1 MVNFNLKNAENLL
14 AAKASTQP
22 LNDFPVDQ
30 LPLGLRDS
38 LSGVAP
44 EARVPA
50 LFSALPIAAAYADG
64 VKAKYCDGSE
74 TPMALMS
81 IIIGEQASGKGVCR
95 RIESIWAK
103 KMDKDDEYP
112 RELEAWY
119 QQNKNKRG
127 TVDPQPCI
135 RHIGDTISKA
145 ALMRR
150 QLCADGHTM
159 YMFSEELGS
168 MKSVWKTFGDYFRK
182 AFDQSEVGQ
191 DYITATSGV
200 THAQLNFTGCC
211 TQNIFQK
218 FFTEDN
224 IEDGSSSRMMLAKM
238 PDTSF
243 APLSQHHGYTEEEQD
258 NILKAVNLLERSHG
272 VMELPRICEEFCQW
286 LEAKRLLALANADRV
301 MDVYRRRSAVIGF
314 RCGVIFHILE
324 QTEEET
330 DACIRFAK
338 AVADYV
344 LAMQMEMF
352 GLRLDKQQQDN
363 ETIPV
368 YKSRNTLLFAQ
379 LPEQFTLFDARRERG
394 DGASRETIRKMISR
408 WTKRGLCKKLKSGDT
423 EIWQKLTIS
432 A

>member
-1 MVNFNLKNAENLL
+1 MENLTIQNSENLL

-38 LSGVAP
+38 LSGVAA

-50 LFSALPIAAAYADG
+50 LFSALPIAATYADRL
-64 VKAKYCDGSE
+64 KAKYCDGSD

-95 RIESIWAK
+95 RIENIWAK
-103 KMDKDDEYP
+103 KMDKDDEKP
-112 RELEAWY
+112 REEEA
-119 QQNKNKRG
+119 
-127 TVDPQPCI
+127 
-135 RHIGDTISKA
+135 
-145 ALMRR
+145 
-150 QLCADGHTM
+150 
-159 YMFSEELGS
+159 
-168 MKSVWKTFGDYFRK
+168 
-182 AFDQSEVGQ
+182 
-191 DYITATSGV
+191 
-200 THAQLNFTGCC
+200 
-211 TQNIFQK
+211 
-218 FFTEDN
+218 
-224 IEDGSSSRMMLAKM
+224 
-238 PDTSF
+238 
-243 APLSQHHGYTEEEQD
+243 
-258 NILKAVNLLERSHG
+258 NILKAVSLLERSHG
-272 VMELPRICEEFCQW
+272 VMELPRMCEEFCQW
-286 LEAKRLLALANADRV
+286 LEAKRQLALANADRV

-314 RCGVIFHILE
+314 RCGIIFHILE

-363 ETIPV
+363 EAIPV

-379 LPEQFTLFDARRERG
+379 LPEQFTLFDASRERG

-423 EIWQKLTIS
+423 EIWQKLTLS

>member
-1 MVNFNLKNAENLL
+1 MENLTIQNSENLL

-38 LSGVAP
+38 LSGVVP

-64 VKAKYCDGSE
+64 LKAKYCDGSE

-103 KMDKDDEYP
+103 KMDKDDEKP
-112 RELEAWY
+112 REEEA
-119 QQNKNKRG
+119 
-127 TVDPQPCI
+127 
-135 RHIGDTISKA
+135 
-145 ALMRR
+145 
-150 QLCADGHTM
+150 
-159 YMFSEELGS
+159 
-168 MKSVWKTFGDYFRK
+168 
-182 AFDQSEVGQ
+182 
-191 DYITATSGV
+191 
-200 THAQLNFTGCC
+200 
-211 TQNIFQK
+211 
-218 FFTEDN
+218 
-224 IEDGSSSRMMLAKM
+224 
-238 PDTSF
+238 
-243 APLSQHHGYTEEEQD
+243 
-258 NILKAVNLLERSHG
+258 NILKAVSLLERSHG
-272 VMELPRICEEFCQW
+272 VMELPRMCEEFCQW
-286 LEAKRLLALANADRV
+286 LEAKRQLALANADRV

-363 ETIPV
+363 EAIPV

-379 LPEQFTLFDARRERG
+379 LPEQFTLFDASRERG

-423 EIWQKLTIS
+423 EIWQKLTLS

>member
-1 MVNFNLKNAENLL
+1 MENLTIQNSENLL

-95 RIESIWAK
+95 RIENIWAK
-103 KMDKDDEYP
+103 KMDKDDEKP
-112 RELEAWY
+112 REEEA
-119 QQNKNKRG
+119 
-127 TVDPQPCI
+127 
-135 RHIGDTISKA
+135 
-145 ALMRR
+145 
-150 QLCADGHTM
+150 
-159 YMFSEELGS
+159 
-168 MKSVWKTFGDYFRK
+168 
-182 AFDQSEVGQ
+182 
-191 DYITATSGV
+191 
-200 THAQLNFTGCC
+200 
-211 TQNIFQK
+211 
-218 FFTEDN
+218 
-224 IEDGSSSRMMLAKM
+224 
-238 PDTSF
+238 
-243 APLSQHHGYTEEEQD
+243 
-258 NILKAVNLLERSHG
+258 NILKAVSLLERSHG
-272 VMELPRICEEFCQW
+272 VMELPRMCEEFCQW
-286 LEAKRLLALANADRV
+286 LEAKRQLALANADRV

-363 ETIPV
+363 EAIPV

-379 LPEQFTLFDARRERG
+379 LPEQFTLFDASRERG

-408 WTKRGLCKKLKSGDT
+408 WTKRGLCKKLKGGDT
-423 EIWQKLTIS
+423 EIWQKLTLS

>member
-1 MVNFNLKNAENLL
+1 MENLTIQNSENLL

-95 RIESIWAK
+95 RIEGIWAK
-103 KMDKDDEYP
+103 KMDKDDEKP
-112 RELEAWY
+112 RE
-119 QQNKNKRG
+119 
-127 TVDPQPCI
+127 
-135 RHIGDTISKA
+135 
-145 ALMRR
+145 
-150 QLCADGHTM
+150 
-159 YMFSEELGS
+159 
-168 MKSVWKTFGDYFRK
+168 
-182 AFDQSEVGQ
+182 
-191 DYITATSGV
+191 
-200 THAQLNFTGCC
+200 
-211 TQNIFQK
+211 
-218 FFTEDN
+218 
-224 IEDGSSSRMMLAKM
+224 
-238 PDTSF
+238 
-243 APLSQHHGYTEEEQD
+243 EQA
-258 NILKAVNLLERSHG
+258 NILKAVSLLERSHG
-272 VMELPRICEEFCQW
+272 VMELPRMCEEFCQW
-286 LEAKRLLALANADRV
+286 LEAKRQLALANADRV

-363 ETIPV
+363 EAIPV

-379 LPEQFTLFDARRERG
+379 LPEQFTLFDASRERG

-423 EIWQKLTIS
+423 EIWQKLTLS

>member
-1 MVNFNLKNAENLL
+1 MENLTIQNSENLL

-103 KMDKDDEYP
+103 KMDKDDEIP
-112 RELEAWY
+112 REDEAWY
-119 QQNKNKRG
+119 QQNKGKKG
-127 TVDPQPCI
+127 VIDPKPCI
-135 RHIGDTISKA
+135 RHIGDTISKS

-200 THAQLNFTGCC
+200 THAQLNFSGCC

-218 FFTEDN
+218 FFTDDN

-238 PDTSF
+238 PD
-243 APLSQHHGYTEEEQD
+243 
-258 NILKAVNLLERSHG
+258 K
-272 VMELPRICEEFCQW
+272 
-286 LEAKRLLALANADRV
+286 
-301 MDVYRRRSAVIGF
+301 IG
-314 RCGVIFHILE
+314 RAHV
-324 QTEEET
+324 
-330 DACIRFAK
+330 
-338 AVADYV
+338 
-344 LAMQMEMF
+344 
-352 GLRLDKQQQDN
+352 
-363 ETIPV
+363 
-368 YKSRNTLLFAQ
+368 
-379 LPEQFTLFDARRERG
+379 
-394 DGASRETIRKMISR
+394 
-408 WTKRGLCKKLKSGDT
+408 
-423 EIWQKLTIS
+423 
-432 A
+432 

>member
-1 MVNFNLKNAENLL
+1 MENLTIQNSENLL

-38 LSGVAP
+38 LSGVVP

-95 RIESIWAK
+95 RIEGIWAK
-103 KMDKDDEYP
+103 KMDKDDEKP
-112 RELEAWY
+112 REEEA
-119 QQNKNKRG
+119 
-127 TVDPQPCI
+127 
-135 RHIGDTISKA
+135 
-145 ALMRR
+145 
-150 QLCADGHTM
+150 
-159 YMFSEELGS
+159 
-168 MKSVWKTFGDYFRK
+168 
-182 AFDQSEVGQ
+182 
-191 DYITATSGV
+191 
-200 THAQLNFTGCC
+200 
-211 TQNIFQK
+211 
-218 FFTEDN
+218 
-224 IEDGSSSRMMLAKM
+224 
-238 PDTSF
+238 
-243 APLSQHHGYTEEEQD
+243 
-258 NILKAVNLLERSHG
+258 NILKAVSLLERSHG
-272 VMELPRICEEFCQW
+272 VMELPRMCEEFCQW
-286 LEAKRLLALANADRV
+286 LEAKRQLALANADRV

-363 ETIPV
+363 EAIPV

-379 LPEQFTLFDARRERG
+379 LPEQFTLFDASRERG

-423 EIWQKLTIS
+423 EIWQKLTLS

>member
-1 MVNFNLKNAENLL
+1 MENLTIQNSENLL

-38 LSGVAP
+38 LSGVAA

-50 LFSALPIAAAYADG
+50 LFSALPIAATYADRL
-64 VKAKYCDGSE
+64 KAKYCDGSE

-103 KMDKDDEYP
+103 KMDKDDEKP
-112 RELEAWY
+112 REEEA
-119 QQNKNKRG
+119 
-127 TVDPQPCI
+127 
-135 RHIGDTISKA
+135 
-145 ALMRR
+145 
-150 QLCADGHTM
+150 
-159 YMFSEELGS
+159 
-168 MKSVWKTFGDYFRK
+168 
-182 AFDQSEVGQ
+182 
-191 DYITATSGV
+191 
-200 THAQLNFTGCC
+200 
-211 TQNIFQK
+211 
-218 FFTEDN
+218 
-224 IEDGSSSRMMLAKM
+224 
-238 PDTSF
+238 
-243 APLSQHHGYTEEEQD
+243 
-258 NILKAVNLLERSHG
+258 NILKAVSLLERSHG
-272 VMELPRICEEFCQW
+272 VMELPRMCEEFCQW
-286 LEAKRLLALANADRV
+286 LEAKRQLALANADRV

-363 ETIPV
+363 EAIPV

-379 LPEQFTLFDARRERG
+379 LPEQFTLFDASRERG

-423 EIWQKLTIS
+423 EIWQKLTLS